1 MKDLLL
7 DTCALIWI
15 AVSPERLSKSA
26 LRKIEQAPT
35 LYASAVSAWEIAFKW
50 RTGKL
55 ILPVPPEEFVG
66 RVKGK
71 YGTVAFR
78 VSLLRPQRVRLR
90 GSPCVRAGAR
100 PSRCGH
106 RAGVTLPFAKM
117 AAAPVGHAAG
127 GMVY

>member
-15 AVSPERLSKSA
+15 AVSPERLSKRA
-26 LRKIEQAPT
+26 LRKIEQSPT

-71 YGTVAFR
+71 YGIVMLSVEEETMMKAASLPLIHRDPADRFII
-78 VSLLRPQRVRLR
+78 STALLRSLDVVTGDRRFAQY
-90 GSPCVRAGAR
+90 
-100 PSRCGH
+100 
-106 RAGVTLPFAKM
+106 GVNTL
-117 AAAPVGHAAG
+117 V
-127 GMVY
+127 

>member
-15 AVSPERLSKSA
+15 AVSPERLSKRA
-26 LRKIEQAPT
+26 LRKIERSPT

-71 YGTVAFR
+71 YGIVMLPVEEETMMKAASLPLIHRDPADRFII
-78 VSLLRPQRVRLR
+78 STALLRSLDVVTGDRRFAQY
-90 GSPCVRAGAR
+90 
-100 PSRCGH
+100 
-106 RAGVTLPFAKM
+106 GVNTL
-117 AAAPVGHAAG
+117 V
-127 GMVY
+127 

>member
-15 AVSPERLSKSA
+15 AVSPERLSKRA
-26 LRKIEQAPT
+26 LRKIEQSPT
-35 LYASAVSAWEIAFKW
+35 LYASVVSAWEIAFKW

-71 YGTVAFR
+71 YGIVMLSVEEETMMKAASLPLIHRDPADRFII
-78 VSLLRPQRVRLR
+78 STALLRSLDVVTGDRRFAQY
-90 GSPCVRAGAR
+90 
-100 PSRCGH
+100 
-106 RAGVTLPFAKM
+106 GVNTL
-117 AAAPVGHAAG
+117 V
-127 GMVY
+127 

>member
-15 AVSPERLSKSA
+15 AVSPERFSKLA
-26 LRKIEQAPT
+26 LRKLEQSPT

-55 ILPVPPEEFVG
+55 VLPVPPEDFIG

-71 YGTVAFR
+71 YGIVMLSVEEETMMKAASLPLIHRDPADRFII
-78 VSLLRPQRVRLR
+78 STALLRSLDVVTGDRRFAQY
-90 GSPCVRAGAR
+90 
-100 PSRCGH
+100 
-106 RAGVTLPFAKM
+106 GVNTL
-117 AAAPVGHAAG
+117 V
-127 GMVY
+127 

>member
-15 AVSPERLSKSA
+15 AVSPERFSKLA
-26 LRKIEQAPT
+26 LRKLEQSPT

-55 ILPVPPEEFVG
+55 VLPVPPEDFIG

-71 YGTVAFR
+71 YGIVMLSVEEETMMKAASLPLIHRDPADRFII
-78 VSLLRPQRVRLR
+78 STALLRSLDVVTGDRRFAQYGVNTRV
-90 GSPCVRAGAR
+90 
-100 PSRCGH
+100 
-106 RAGVTLPFAKM
+106 
-117 AAAPVGHAAG
+117 
-127 GMVY
+127 